1 MDVRALGL
9 ILPMVMTKTNHVAI
23 NILGEHGRTLQEPK
37 AGQLPFC
44 QSEKEDL
51 YLYLVE
57 EASTPLGRYDF
68 MREAAYEVRSSSKKT
83 SRVPRLGVRG
93 ILPKDEK
100 KEMSHRRSKE
110 LEEAGKRIAVE
121 DRRTWIALKRSYTYA
136 EQAATNQFQNTVIFE
151 PFGGSFGVTRLASSQ
166 FGWTCS
172 QPMDIMDGYDLLD
185 PKGKRMLFET
195 LRVHRPYCVIVAF
208 DCKLWSLLNNLKSDP
223 EMLQEMRET
232 IGRKSL
238 KLLVEICI
246 WQHDH
251 GRFFLVENPAGSL
264 AWVWEDLLRRLLSRC
279 LAKFVISDQCAYGKV
294 DLESGKPIRKPTG
307 WLSNDEVLLNHLG
320 KRCTCKWGS
329 HQLVL
334 GNNKFGRRSSQA
346 AAYPVGLCKA
356 ICQGVLD
363 SMKIGYASRV
373 VEDLSFAGG
382 EDLLSEPAMETD
394 ENLEELQLDSW
405 QSLPGKIVRHHL
417 APRLALFSPM
427 SVDGMPCDFQ
437 DILPRRVTFL
447 KYEDGTEEKFED
459 EWTSPDDPIKRQGKY
474 WTGRTEVD
482 VKEPVQDSALPE
494 SAPPFLEDGPE
505 IAGGDGLRTPAD
517 GLRSPGDDGLRNK
530 GQGRQQLQVEEMPL

>member
-1 MDVRALGL
+1 MELPAWLHHSLDGL
-9 ILPMVMTKTNHVAI
+9 V
-23 NILGEHGRTLQEPK
+23 
-37 AGQLPFC
+37 
-44 QSEKEDL
+44 
-51 YLYLVE
+51 
-57 EASTPLGRYDF
+57 
-68 MREAAYEVRSSSKKT
+68 
-83 SRVPRLGVRG
+83 
-93 ILPKDEK
+93 
-100 KEMSHRRSKE
+100 
-110 LEEAGKRIAVE
+110 
-121 DRRTWIALKRSYTYA
+121 
-136 EQAATNQFQNTVIFE
+136 
-151 PFGGSFGVTRLASSQ
+151 
-166 FGWTCS
+166 S

-185 PKGKRMLFET
+185 AKGKRMLFET

-238 KLLVEICI
+238 KLVVEICI

-373 VEDLSFAGG
+373 VKDLRLQEVRISSRGVAIGLLAEFARKDREASPCPTFGFV
-382 EDLLSEPAMETD
+382 
-394 ENLEELQLDSW
+394 
-405 QSLPGKIVRHHL
+405 LPYECRWN
-417 APRLALFSPM
+417 AL
-427 SVDGMPCDFQ
+427 
-437 DILPRRVTFL
+437 
-447 KYEDGTEEKFED
+447 
-459 EWTSPDDPIKRQGKY
+459 
-474 WTGRTEVD
+474 
-482 VKEPVQDSALPE
+482 
-494 SAPPFLEDGPE
+494 
-505 IAGGDGLRTPAD
+505 
-517 GLRSPGDDGLRNK
+517 
-530 GQGRQQLQVEEMPL
+530 